1 MWAHDHAT
9 TMNGHQ
15 AEFHL
20 ASARKVEQ
28 KTEDALWCAGEER
41 RGEERRWH
49 NCTHLEDEVVIRLNN
64 AAAPWAA
71 EAVGVAAFE
80 LVDDRAIASN
90 DAAAVGRRAAVLG
103 HGSQSTFTPCSDVLV
118 RLAALEERFG
128 AT

>member
-1 MWAHDHAT
+1 MVPYRET
-9 TMNGHQ
+9 P
-15 AEFHL
+15 
-20 ASARKVEQ
+20 
-28 KTEDALWCAGEER
+28 TERMA
-41 RGEERRWH
+41 
-49 NCTHLEDEVVIRLNN
+49 HLEDEVVIRLNN

-118 RLAALEERFG
+118 RLAALQERVGRAPLDVAPHVLVLVFVVLVLLF
-128 AT
+128 